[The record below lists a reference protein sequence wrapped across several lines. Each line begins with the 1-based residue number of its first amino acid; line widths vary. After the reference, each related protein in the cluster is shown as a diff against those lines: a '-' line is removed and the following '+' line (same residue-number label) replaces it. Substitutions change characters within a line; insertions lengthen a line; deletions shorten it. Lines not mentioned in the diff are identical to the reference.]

1 MTLLWTG
8 FLFIGSVNAE
18 LIRGDNSPLMARDVD
33 GNDPIR
39 TDELV
44 ANIDEVIQE
53 CPCDMYCC
61 REVTWN
67 GEPRCAQIATDYG
80 CLMVHGLEGELT
92 ELEVAQNNDAEFVRG
107 DNGAEGNECCQCC
120 LELTWNWEPRCAQI
134 ATDYG
139 CLMVQG
145 LEGELAE
152 FVVVPEEGRSD
163 VIGRFV
169 SNSGWLL
176 PYVVIGNVLLC
187 VGAASIIRRRKD
199 IEYEAITDKLETK
212 STTLLVSE

>member
-1 MTLLWTG
+1 M
-8 FLFIGSVNAE
+8 NAE

-53 CPCDMYCC
+53 CPCDMDCC
-61 REVTWN
+61 PEV
-67 GEPRCAQIATDYG
+67 
-80 CLMVHGLEGELT
+80 
-92 ELEVAQNNDAEFVRG
+92 
-107 DNGAEGNECCQCC
+107 
-120 LELTWNWEPRCAQI
+120 TWNWEPRCAQI